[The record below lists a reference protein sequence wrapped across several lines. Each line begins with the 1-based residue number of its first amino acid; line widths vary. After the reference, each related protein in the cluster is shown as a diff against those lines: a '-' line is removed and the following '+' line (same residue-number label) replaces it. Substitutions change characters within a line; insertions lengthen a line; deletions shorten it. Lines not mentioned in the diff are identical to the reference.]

1 MTQFADPH
9 SQSQSPRT
17 TGMKHFV
24 RLTHI
29 ALLPVWCLHAAWIV
43 PSPSPCPRGPE
54 SSTAQ
59 ARDTCLLFPTLVKSP
74 FTECR
79 LCQVS
84 EKRWLPANIDCQFCL
99 TLASRVWGVLWTS
112 WTIQPPF
119 VNEMGLLMYSKS
131 HNKKSQRELGKNS
144 MPHSYHASLGLVLSG
159 SSTFLSVNE
168 MLLRLEWCGQAGG
181 GAWWLFGV
189 TIDLDLLFGCL

>member
-1 MTQFADPH
+1 MTQCADPH

-29 ALLPVWCLHAAWIV
+29 ALFPVWCLHAAWIV

-59 ARDTCLLFPTLVKSP
+59 ARDTCLLFPTLVKSS

-84 EKRWLPANIDCQFCL
+84 EKRRFPANIGCQFCL
-99 TLASRVWGVLWTS
+99 TFASCLRGTVNIVDPPA
-112 WTIQPPF
+112 TIC
-119 VNEMGLLMYSKS
+119 EWMGLLMYSKS
-131 HNKKSQRELGKNS
+131 HNEKSQRELDKNS
-144 MPHSYHASLGLVLSG
+144 MPHSYHASLGLVRSG

-189 TIDLDLLFGCL
+189 TIDLDLLFGWL